1 MFINND
7 IKYDV
12 RDNIT
17 IDLPGI
23 DTIVIE
29 IPKEELKSSKNTI
42 VLTTYRHPEVNPKS
56 FIEKLHSLNK
66 HVFIVGDFNINV
78 DKAMLTTDSTVSDF
92 HNIFLCYRF
101 HPLINKPTRVN
112 SKKTS
117 TIDNIY
123 TNNSNITPTVSGIFK
138 IMFLDHIPYFVS
150 LILIKY
156 TCT

>member
-1 MFINND
+1 MLELYHNFSVISISEIWLKQYNKTLYNIKCYTHISQIREKRTGGGVSMFINND

-42 VLTTYRHPEVNPKS
+42 VLTTYRHPDVNPKS

-66 HVFIVGDFNINV
+66 HVFIVGDFNIN
-78 DKAMLTTDSTVSDF
+78 
-92 HNIFLCYRF
+92 
-101 HPLINKPTRVN
+101 
-112 SKKTS
+112 
-117 TIDNIY
+117 
-123 TNNSNITPTVSGIFK
+123 
-138 IMFLDHIPYFVS
+138 
-150 LILIKY
+150 
-156 TCT
+156 